1 MIFQS
6 SRGKDLTALSS
17 VGRVSRRRA
26 HAGHFRPATPPTQNP
41 LHFIRSARVAD
52 ISFLCGLIC
61 RRACPRA
68 DSHAPAH
75 NDAEAASV
83 GWIDRGIRHRS
94 TDYRSDKCHRSVA
107 GHAEAVAERGYCEEH
122 VVRAIADT
130 RERRGPRGS
139 RRRLRKARIN
149 RPTEINT
156 RHGTTAATAPAAGS
170 AQIPTR
176 SH

>member
-83 GWIDRGIRHRS
+83 GWIDRSIRHRS
-94 TDYRSDKCHRSVA
+94 TDYRSTAKSMSFGPSQIRESVGDRVAAGDDCGRRVSTDRPRSTPGMARPPQQHR
-107 GHAEAVAERGYCEEH
+107 
-122 VVRAIADT
+122 
-130 RERRGPRGS
+130 P
-139 RRRLRKARIN
+139 
-149 RPTEINT
+149 
-156 RHGTTAATAPAAGS
+156 PAAHKYQRVLTS
-170 AQIPTR
+170 RCAISDR
-176 SH
+176 